1 MNVLVTGANGFIG
14 SNIIKLLSDDFKFFN
29 GNRNTIDLY
38 SIESIEKYLDE
49 NEIDSVIHC
58 AIEGG
63 SRLKQDTHEV
73 FYKNILIYENLIKFN
88 HRYKTFIN
96 FGSGAEFD
104 RRYDIS
110 DVNEYDMFNVV
121 PTDFYGLSK
130 NIISKLSVHYC
141 GIVNLRIFGCFYH
154 NESSTRFIKN
164 NLVNY
169 INHKPI
175 IIHQDRYMDF
185 FYMEDLANVV
195 KCFLKNP
202 VVNYKDINMSYVKKY
217 KLSDIAN
224 IINELSTYKV
234 DINIENKLFG
244 LSYTGNG
251 MQLNYLGLN
260 LKDIEFGIKECYNKL
275 V

>member
-1 MNVLVTGANGFIG
+1 
-14 SNIIKLLSDDFKFFN
+14 
-29 GNRNTIDLY
+29 
-38 SIESIEKYLDE
+38 
-49 NEIDSVIHC
+49 
-58 AIEGG
+58 
-63 SRLKQDTHEV
+63 
-73 FYKNILIYENLIKFN
+73 
-88 HRYKTFIN
+88 
-96 FGSGAEFD
+96 
-104 RRYDIS
+104 
-110 DVNEYDMFNVV
+110 MFNVV

-195 KCFLKNP
+195 KYFLKNP

-251 MQLNYLGLN
+251 MQLNSLGLN